1 MNKTYTE
8 ALDNSQVFDQDTE
21 SVLAKEMSACQLTQR
36 TKALFLDQSHKAA
49 VEFFRSEH
57 SKREDK
63 AKQRKELMVALYDNI
78 MNDTGDKRLTFDQ
91 FKQRYQ
97 RSALFSKRVIR

>member
-1 MNKTYTE
+1 
-8 ALDNSQVFDQDTE
+8 
-21 SVLAKEMSACQLTQR
+21 MSACQLTQR
-36 TKALFLDQSHKAA
+36 TKALFLDSSHKAA

-57 SKREDK
+57 SKREEK

-78 MNDTGDKRLTFDQ
+78 MGDSGPQRLTYEQ

-97 RSALFSKRVIR
+97 RSALFSKRFMR